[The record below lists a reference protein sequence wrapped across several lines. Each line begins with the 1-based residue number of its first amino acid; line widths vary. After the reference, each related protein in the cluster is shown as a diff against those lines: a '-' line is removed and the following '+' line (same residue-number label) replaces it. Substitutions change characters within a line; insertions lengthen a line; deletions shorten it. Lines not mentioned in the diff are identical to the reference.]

1 MTILVGYTQT
11 AEGNAALRHGLEAAG
26 AAGKPLAIFPLGD
39 LNHGRTTA
47 AGTEDPALDAAVE
60 GGATLLQR
68 NPRGRHAA
76 EELLDTAAETGAALL
91 VIGVR
96 NRSRVSKVLLGS
108 DAQNIILG
116 STVPVLTVKAASD
129 DH

>member
-1 MTILVGYTQT
+1 MTILVGYTKT
-11 AEGNAALRHGLEAAG
+11 AEGTAALRHGLQAAET
-26 AAGKPLAIFPLGD
+26 AGKPLAVFPLGD
-39 LNHGRTTA
+39 LP
-47 AGTEDPALDAAVE
+47 AGSAGDPALHEAVQ

-68 NPRGRHAA
+68 DPQGRHAA
-76 EELLDTAAETGAALL
+76 EELLDTAVEAGASLV

-108 DAQNIILG
+108 DAQSIILG
-116 STVPVLTVKAASD
+116 SSVPVLTVKAASD